1 MKKLRLRTSLS
12 AGLGRLRIAARRHRP
27 TGTGTTATSAVAAMQ
42 LDFPQFNRLPFELR
56 EMIWR
61 LALPDPGP
69 LLDYLEEHRGRGRR
83 QFPHAHMVTLPL
95 VYACAEAR
103 RVAVAAGYRLY
114 RPVFW
119 RGHKSF
125 RGGKLALHRDGFYNA
140 VWYSLDRG
148 DVMDLP
154 WLDIPMFLVGYVA
167 REERVLGRD
176 REGRVVRRCG
186 GSVG

>member
-1 MKKLRLRTSLS
+1 MKQSRLRTSLS
-12 AGLGRLRIAARRHRP
+12 ASLWRLRIAARRRRP
-27 TGTGTTATSAVAAMQ
+27 AETETTATSAAAATQ
-42 LDFPQFNRLPFELR
+42 RDFPQFSCLPFELR

-69 LLDYLEEHRGRGRR
+69 LLDYLEEVPGRGGRGR

-95 VYACAEAR
+95 AYACTEAR
-103 RVAVAAGYRLY
+103 RVAIAAGYRLY
-114 RPVFW
+114 KPVFW

-125 RGGKLALHRDGFYNA
+125 PGGKLALPRDGFYSA

-154 WLDIPMFLVGYVA
+154 WLDVPMFLVGYVA
-167 REERVLGRD
+167 REEMLS
-176 REGRVVRRCG
+176 E
-186 GSVG
+186 SE